1 MKERKHNTSSLFTV
15 NEIAITCDGLFCKL
29 SSMMRHSLVEKNQ
42 YLAHLV
48 VRLRGQTQTRST
60 QHYAMKEMQVLENQM
75 NRIVTI
81 IVGISWPNF
90 ALLLISVVHFL
101 GIWVILPSRHLVST
115 YETMDIVAF
124 FPLKTKNKY
133 LLWINRLLN
142 QFFIVWACGISKAI
156 FSFLW
161 KDKESPKNWVE
172 KCSHVCFRLFK
183 SFKKLEVSLYCALRM
198 TYTATVNMPVR
209 PLVSTLINSPL
220 TRNREYW
227 VFVY

>member
-1 MKERKHNTSSLFTV
+1 M
-15 NEIAITCDGLFCKL
+15 
-29 SSMMRHSLVEKNQ
+29 
-42 YLAHLV
+42 
-48 VRLRGQTQTRST
+48 RST
-60 QHYAMKEMQVLENQM
+60 QHHPMKEILLYQVLENQM

-90 ALLLISVVHFL
+90 ALLLISVVHLL

-115 YETMDIVAF
+115 YQTMYFVTS

-133 LLWINRLLN
+133 LLWINRILN
-142 QFFIVWACGISKAI
+142 QFSIVWACVISKAI

-161 KDKESPKNWVE
+161 KEKESPTNSVE
-172 KCSHVCFRLFK
+172 KCSHACFRLFK
-183 SFKKLEVSLYCALRM
+183 SFKKLEVSLYCALQV
-198 TYTATVNMPVR
+198 TDTASVNTPVR

-220 TRNREYW
+220 TRNPEYW

>member
-42 YLAHLV
+42 YLSHLV
-48 VRLRGQTQTRST
+48 VRLTGQTQARST

-90 ALLLISVVHFL
+90 TLLLISVVHFL

-124 FPLKTKNKY
+124 FSLKTKNKY

-161 KDKESPKNWVE
+161 KDKESQKKNESKNAVTFALDYS
-172 KCSHVCFRLFK
+172 SHLRNLKSVCIARCEWLT
-183 SFKKLEVSLYCALRM
+183 L
-198 TYTATVNMPVR
+198 
-209 PLVSTLINSPL
+209 PLLTCLSDHWSRHWLIAH
-220 TRNREYW
+220 
-227 VFVY
+227 

>member
-1 MKERKHNTSSLFTV
+1 MVYFV
-15 NEIAITCDGLFCKL
+15 NFHQWWDTR
-29 SSMMRHSLVEKNQ
+29 SVEKNQ

-90 ALLLISVVHFL
+90 ALLLISVVPFL
-101 GIWVILPSRHLVST
+101 GIWVILPSRHLVT
-115 YETMDIVAF
+115 F
-124 FPLKTKNKY
+124 FSLKTKNKY

-142 QFFIVWACGISKAI
+142 QFFIVWACVISKAI

-161 KDKESPKNWVE
+161 KEKESPKHYVE